1 MKKIITLLFAATTA
15 VAATAPIA
23 QADEPFIGE
32 IRSFGFNFCPRDWA
46 PLNGQLLAISGN
58 DALFSLLGTI
68 YGGDGR
74 TTFALPE
81 LRGRIPVG
89 NGSGPGLTPRTEGL
103 RAGTETELV
112 QVSNMPSHT
121 HQPAGTVSAQLVASS
136 EAPTTNDPNGN
147 YLPTSAGNF
156 YASTP
161 GTIQDMATGSV
172 SVDISAE
179 HVANTG
185 GSQPVINIAPTLVT
199 NYCIALFGIY
209 PSRS

>member
-1 MKKIITLLFAATTA
+1 MKQIITLLFAATTA
-15 VAATAPIA
+15 VAGTAPMA

-32 IRSFGFNFCPRDWA
+32 IRSFGFNFCPRNWA
-46 PLNGQLLAISGN
+46 ALNGQLLDINSN
-58 DALFSLLGTI
+58 TALFSLLGTI

-89 NGSGPGLTPRTEGL
+89 NGSGPGLTPRTEGA
-103 RAGTETELV
+103 RSGTNTEIT
-112 QVSNMPSHT
+112 QISNMPSHT
-121 HQPAGTVSAQLVASS
+121 HQPTGTLSAQLVASS

-147 YLPTSAGNF
+147 YLPTSSGNF
-156 YASTP
+156 YSTSA
-161 GTIQDMATGSV
+161 GTIQNMAVGSV

-185 GSQPVINIAPTLVT
+185 GGQPVNNVAPTLVT
-199 NYCIALFGIY
+199 NYCIALFGIF
-209 PSRS
+209 PSRP